1 MWACHDLSRVGVPR
15 LESCGRAS
23 SHFFTCF
30 DFLDHA
36 SAAAISRG
44 GRREKKAF
52 SGHQYRRIRGKIFSL
67 CLLCCS
73 KQQAVQRRRG
83 RRMWLGVC
91 DNTSFPFVTTRW
103 YCNINRNPC
112 CHCGENQG
120 IFSIFHF
127 FPLGICHILVL
138 VVAYLQRH

>member
-1 MWACHDLSRVGVPR
+1 MDLLICFGIVLGSCHDLSRVGVPR

-52 SGHQYRRIRGKIFSL
+52 SGHQYRRIR
-67 CLLCCS
+67 
-73 KQQAVQRRRG
+73 V
-83 RRMWLGVC
+83 
-91 DNTSFPFVTTRW
+91 
-103 YCNINRNPC
+103 
-112 CHCGENQG
+112 
-120 IFSIFHF
+120 
-127 FPLGICHILVL
+127 
-138 VVAYLQRH
+138 